1 MTCFALKESFTL
13 SLVPLGWRWITK
25 NLASFQS
32 IWMLPKPLTLL
43 EYSVVRLTHFPSLTL
58 VYLWGS
64 LNLKLEI
71 SFPHEQNWKKAKY
84 VSVWFSMARRL
95 TLINSTLYPLPT
107 YTICTVKLP
116 ISIINS
122 IDQARRNCLWN
133 GNDVNANRKPMI
145 SWDKVIAP
153 QRKMWSWGY
162 KSQNAQ

>member
-1 MTCFALKESFTL
+1 MTCFALKEFFTL

-32 IWMLPKPLTLL
+32 IWMLPKPLSLL

-64 LNLKLEI
+64 
-71 SFPHEQNWKKAKY
+71 QNWKKAKY

-95 TLINSTLYPLPT
+95 TLINSTLSPLPT

-133 GNDVNANRKPMI
+133 DNDVNANRKPMI
-145 SWDKVIAP
+145 SWDKVTAP